1 MIGSVYQ
8 SCLQAHNRITGQRSL
23 ENAFL
28 NSLLYSREVVSRNSA
43 AEDSLLKYIGLLQI
57 AGGLELPF
65 DIAVLSVSAG
75 LLLMFTL
82 YLNLLAQGF
91 TECKFRFGQSNVNLI
106 TALKLAYH
114 HIQLLVANTIQQRLT
129 VLRIIDHLK
138 GLVFFHHT

>member
-57 AGGLELPF
+57 AGGLELHF

-75 LLLMFTL
+75 LLLI
-82 YLNLLAQGF
+82 LALDLHFLSQRLP
-91 TECKFRFGQSNVNLI
+91 EREFRF
-106 TALKLAYH
+106 AEH
-114 HIQLLVANTIQQRLT
+114 HIYLIAGQKFADYYLQLLIADSV
-129 VLRIIDHLK
+129 D
-138 GLVFFHHT
+138 